1 MSRQS
6 EKIVKGAQQF
16 LEDGEEVL
24 AALVAAA
31 RGHTQAVAGSMNLG
45 SHQQGRAGAAAADA
59 GLQIASP
66 MGVALTPKRLLTLR
80 IGTPIGL
87 GIGGG
92 VKALMSAV
100 PIEVVEAIE
109 VKRLA
114 LGYTIALTVR
124 GSTFKL
130 EANAASNARALAEAF
145 DRLRAVP
152 A

>member
-6 EKIVKGAQQF
+6 EKIVKGAREY
-16 LEDGEEVL
+16 LDSGEEVL

-45 SHQQGRAGAAAADA
+45 AHQQGTAGAAAAEA

-66 MGVALTPKRLLTLR
+66 MGVALTNRRLLTLR

-87 GIGGG
+87 GIGGA
-92 VKALMSAV
+92 VKDLLSAV
-100 PIEVVEAIE
+100 PITDVEAIE

-130 EANAASNARALAEAF
+130 EANAASGAPALAEAF
-145 DRLRAVP
+145 EQVRGVRA
-152 A
+152 

>member
-6 EKIVKGAQQF
+6 EKIVKGAQEF

-45 SHQQGRAGAAAADA
+45 AHQQGRAGAAAAEA

-66 MGVALTPKRLLTLR
+66 MGVALTQKRLLTLR

-87 GIGGG
+87 GIGGA
-92 VKALMSAV
+92 VKGLLSAV
-100 PIEVVEAIE
+100 PIADVEAIE

-124 GSTFKL
+124 GSRFAL
-130 EANAASNARALAEAF
+130 EANAASNAPALAEAF
-145 DRLRAVP
+145 ERVRPVRA
-152 A
+152 

>member
-6 EKIVKGAQQF
+6 EKIVKGAQQY
-16 LEDGEEVL
+16 LESGEEVQ
-24 AALVAAA
+24 AAFVAAA
-31 RGHTQAVAGSMNLG
+31 RGHTQAVAGSMQLG
-45 SHQQGRAGAAAADA
+45 SHQQGRAGAAAAEA

-66 MGVALTPKRLLTLR
+66 MGVALTNRRLLTLR

-92 VKALMSAV
+92 VKGLLSAV
-100 PIEVVEAIE
+100 PIADVEAIE

-114 LGYTIALTVR
+114 LGFTIALTVR
-124 GSTFKL
+124 GSTFNL
-130 EANAASNARALAEAF
+130 EANAASGAPALEAAF
-145 DRLRAVP
+145 ERVRAVS

>member
-45 SHQQGRAGAAAADA
+45 AHQQGRAGAAAADA

-66 MGVALTPKRLLTLR
+66 MGVALTQKRLLTLR

-92 VKALMSAV
+92 VKELMSAV
-100 PIEVVEAIE
+100 PIEDVEAIE

-130 EANAASNARALAEAF
+130 EANAAANARALAEAF